1 MSVEQTFAIIKAN
14 AVQDGNVGNILAA
27 IEANGFTL
35 RGMRMARLT
44 PAICKGFYAEHVHKG
59 FYPELEAFMTEG
71 PVVLLCLE
79 GENAILRWRDL
90 MGATNPEKAAEGTLR
105 KKYGESLSRNATHG
119 SDSPESAAREVSYF
133 FSAFDLIY

>member
-90 MGATNPEKAAEGTLR
+90 MGATNPASAAEGTLR
-105 KKYGESLSRNATHG
+105 KRFGANIGRNATHG
-119 SDSPESAAREVSYF
+119 SDKPESARFEVGYF
-133 FSAFDLIY
+133 FNAFEQH

>member
-1 MSVEQTFAIIKAN
+1 MSIEQTFGIIKAN
-14 AVQDGNVGNILAA
+14 AVQDGNIGNILAA
-27 IEANGFTL
+27 IEKAGFVL

-44 PAICKGFYAEHVHKG
+44 PAICKGFYAEHINKG

-79 GENAILRWRDL
+79 GENAILRWREL
-90 MGATNPEKAAEGTLR
+90 MGATDPAKAAEGTLR
-105 KKYGESLSRNATHG
+105 KLYGENMGRNATHG

-133 FSAFDLIY
+133 FSAFDRV

>member
-1 MSVEQTFAIIKAN
+1 MSIEQTFGIIKAN
-14 AVQDGNVGNILAA
+14 AVQDGNIGNILSA
-27 IEANGFTL
+27 IEKAGFVL

-44 PAICKGFYAEHVHKG
+44 PAICKGFYAEHINKG

-79 GENAILRWRDL
+79 GENAILRWREL
-90 MGATNPEKAAEGTLR
+90 MGATDPAKAAEGTLR
-105 KKYGESLSRNATHG
+105 KLYGENMGRNATHG

-133 FSAFDLIY
+133 FSAFDRV